1 MMSCIFCI
9 VLKKNYDKK
18 TVVLRKKIDETEVLE
33 ILEDKKTA
41 LFKSLFSRPKK
52 SDIHIHSV
60 KLHYECILL
69 VSGKYMANYF
79 RKATHSIS
87 VHSNVSEVVL
97 GDGIFPVRTKSNFK
111 KAIVGKRGK
120 NKVDLKLEEHVF
132 VENEDELTFDHH
144 GREIKFPFK
153 LNSKTTENYP
163 NRVLE
168 KNPSNIKNCEITH
181 DDAIKKLKSF
191 LKKPLE
197 DEVRKIEEEFI
208 LREINEV
215 YVPIYEAR
223 LIGPKKKVGII
234 RIDAVRNKIL

>member
-1 MMSCIFCI
+1 MFCI
-9 VLKKNYDKK
+9 VLKKNHDQK
-18 TVVLRKKIDETEVLE
+18 TVVLRKKIDETEILE
-33 ILEDKKTA
+33 IIEKKKTA
-41 LFKSLFSRPKK
+41 FFKSLFSRPKK

-60 KLHYECILL
+60 KLYYECILL
-69 VSGKYMANYF
+69 VSGKYVANYF

-87 VHSNVSEVVL
+87 VDSNVSAVVL
-97 GDGIFPVRTKSNFK
+97 GDGVFPVKTKSNFK

-163 NRVLE
+163 NRLLG
-168 KNPSNIKNCEITH
+168 KNSSNVKNCELTH
-181 DDAIKKLKSF
+181 DDAIKKLQSF
-191 LKKPLE
+191 LKKPLD
-197 DEVRKIEEEFI
+197 DEVRKIEEEFV

-223 LIGPKKKVGII
+223 LIGPKKKIGII

>member
-1 MMSCIFCI
+1 M
-9 VLKKNYDKK
+9 KKNRDKK
-18 TVVLRKKIDETEVLE
+18 TVVLRKKIDETEVLK
-33 ILEDKKTA
+33 ILDDKKTS

-60 KLHYECILL
+60 KLSYECILMI
-69 VSGKYMANYF
+69 SGKYVANYF

-87 VHSNVSEVVL
+87 VDSNVSAVVL
-97 GDGIFPVRTKSNFK
+97 GDDIFSVRTKSNFK

-153 LNSKTTENYP
+153 LNSKTIEHYP
-163 NRVLE
+163 NRLLE
-168 KNPSNIKNCEITH
+168 QNASTVKNSELSH
-181 DDAIKKLKSF
+181 DDAIKKLQIS
-191 LKKPLE
+191 LKKPLQ
-197 DEVRKIEEEFI
+197 DEVRKLEEEFV
-208 LREINEV
+208 LREISEV
-215 YVPIYEAR
+215 FVPIYEAR

>member
-1 MMSCIFCI
+1 M
-9 VLKKNYDKK
+9 KKNHDKK
-18 TVVLRKKIDETEVLE
+18 TIVLRKKIDETEVLE
-33 ILEDKKTA
+33 ILNNKKTA
-41 LFKSLFSRPKK
+41 LFKSIFSRPKK

-60 KLHYECILL
+60 KLYYECILMI
-69 VSGKYMANYF
+69 SGKYVANYF

-87 VHSNVSEVVL
+87 VNSNVSAVIL
-97 GDGIFPVRTKSNFK
+97 GDGVFPVKTKSNFK

-163 NRVLE
+163 NRLLE
-168 KNPSNIKNCEITH
+168 KNSSNIKNSELTH
-181 DDAIKKLKSF
+181 DDVIKKLQSF
-191 LKKPLE
+191 LKKPLK
-197 DEVRKIEEEFI
+197 DEVRKLEEEFV
-208 LREINEV
+208 LREISEV

-223 LIGPKKKVGII
+223 LIGPKKKIAII

>member
-1 MMSCIFCI
+1 MMSCIFYV
-9 VLKKNYDKK
+9 VLKKSLNQK
-18 TVVLRKKIDETEVLE
+18 TVVLRKKVDETEVLE
-33 ILEDKKTA
+33 IVDDKKTT
-41 LFKSLFSRPKK
+41 LFKSLFSHPKK

-60 KLHYECILL
+60 KLYYECILI

-79 RKATHSIS
+79 RKANHSIS

-97 GDGIFPVRTKSNFK
+97 GDGVFPVRTKSNFK
-111 KAIVGKRGK
+111 KALVGKRGK

-132 VENEDELTFDHH
+132 IENEDELTFDHH

-163 NRVLE
+163 NRLLE
-168 KNPSNIKNCEITH
+168 KNLSNVKNSELSH
-181 DDAIKKLKSF
+181 DDVIKKLQTF

-197 DEVRKIEEEFI
+197 DEVRKLEEEFV
-208 LREINEV
+208 LREISEV

-223 LIGPKKKVGII
+223 LIGPKKKVAII

>member
-1 MMSCIFCI
+1 MMTCMFCI
-9 VLKKNYDKK
+9 VLKKNHDQKI
-18 TVVLRKKIDETEVLE
+18 VVLRKKIDETEILE
-33 ILEDKKTA
+33 IIEEKKTA
-41 LFKSLFSRPKK
+41 FFKSLLSHPKK

-60 KLHYECILL
+60 KLYYECILL
-69 VSGKYMANYF
+69 VSGKYVANYF

-87 VHSNVSEVVL
+87 VGSNVSAVVL
-97 GDGIFPVRTKSNFK
+97 GDGVFPVKIKSNFK

-163 NRVLE
+163 NRLLE
-168 KNPSNIKNCEITH
+168 KNSSNIKNCELTH
-181 DDAIKKLKSF
+181 DDAIKKLQSF
-191 LKKPLE
+191 LKKPLK
-197 DEVRKIEEEFI
+197 DEVRKLEEEFV
-208 LREINEV
+208 LREISEV

-223 LIGPKKKVGII
+223 LIGPKKKIGII

>member
-1 MMSCIFCI
+1 M
-9 VLKKNYDKK
+9 KKNHNQK
-18 TVVLRKKIDETEVLE
+18 TVVLRKKVNETEILE
-33 ILEDKKTA
+33 IIEDKKTA

-60 KLHYECILL
+60 KLYYECILII
-69 VSGKYMANYF
+69 SGKYMADYF

-87 VHSNVSEVVL
+87 VASNVSEIVL
-97 GDGIFPVRTKSNFK
+97 GDGVFSVRTKSNFK
-111 KAIVGKRGK
+111 KALVGKRGK

-132 VENEDELTFDHH
+132 IENEDELTFDHH

-163 NRVLE
+163 NRLLE
-168 KNPSNIKNCEITH
+168 KNLSNVKNSELTH
-181 DDAIKKLKSF
+181 DDAIKKLQSF

-197 DEVRKIEEEFI
+197 DEVRKLEEEFV
-208 LREINEV
+208 LKEISEV

-223 LIGPKKKVGII
+223 LIGPKKKVGLI
-234 RIDAVRNKIL
+234 RIDAVRKKIL

>member
-1 MMSCIFCI
+1 MMTCIFCI
-9 VLKKNYDKK
+9 VLKKNHDQK
-18 TVVLRKKIDETEVLE
+18 TLVLRKKIDETKVLE

-60 KLHYECILL
+60 KLYYECILL

-87 VHSNVSEVVL
+87 VPSNVSEVVL
-97 GDGIFPVRTKSNFK
+97 GADVFPVRTKSNFK

-163 NRVLE
+163 NRLLE
-168 KNPSNIKNCEITH
+168 KNSSNVKNCELTH
-181 DDAIKKLKSF
+181 DDAIKKLQTF
-191 LKKPLE
+191 LKKPLD
-197 DEVRKIEEEFI
+197 DEVRKIEEEFV
-208 LREINEV
+208 LREINKV

-223 LIGPKKKVGII
+223 LIGPKKKVSII

>member
-1 MMSCIFCI
+1 MMTCIFCI
-9 VLKKNYDKK
+9 VLKKNHDKK
-18 TVVLRKKIDETEVLE
+18 TIVLRKKLDETEVLE

-60 KLHYECILL
+60 KLYYECILL
-69 VSGKYMANYF
+69 ISGKYLANYF

-163 NRVLE
+163 NRLLE
-168 KNPSNIKNCEITH
+168 KNSSNIKNCEITY
-181 DDAIKKLKSF
+181 DDAIKKLQSF

-197 DEVRKIEEEFI
+197 DEVRKIEEEFV